1 MHVYMHKIYND
12 IPISLN
18 KNKRKRIKSSKTR
31 KSPPTTFPSLLRIT
45 LQSSRSGIPERW
57 RDPPPLL
64 SIPKDPRKVW
74 PKAPR
79 SSSKFMETILIKD
92 FPPLSR
98 YFCFIPSALLGR
110 KEAGYWNVMIVCC
123 FRNIYAQRVCI
134 RAIHKSL
141 WCPER
146 LPRRRW
152 PHRS

>member
-1 MHVYMHKIYND
+1 MHKIYND

-18 KNKRKRIKSSKTR
+18 KNKRKRIKNSKTR
-31 KSPPTTFPSLLRIT
+31 KSPPTTFPSLLRIHT
-45 LQSSRSGIPERW
+45 ILSIRYSGTMTRSTPSPR
-57 RDPPPLL
+57 